1 MNKNPNMTEP
11 LHNKIAQALLRTLQ
25 TGQWRKGQRL
35 PTERDLSAD
44 MGCAVGTL
52 RKALAQLEN
61 EGLLERVQGR
71 GTFVA
76 RVPDGAE
83 YPMFHLELRQGGGQP
98 AAKVIERNL
107 RPCPVG
113 LNNPQHLRRVRYLD
127 DQAVAIEDIW
137 IQLSRPLAPEHGGDA
152 LYQTLAKH
160 YGLWIR
166 QAQDHISA
174 VESCIDAP
182 IEMSAPAGFIERD
195 SYNTHGEWVEHS
207 HTYFNTQLARYTA
220 RWEQ

>member
-35 PTERDLSAD
+35 PTERDLAAD

-127 DQAVAIEDIW
+127 SAKPSFSARARGRRVIPNLGKTLRIMDSPSPGPHQCGGILYRCSHRDV
-137 IQLSRPLAPEHGGDA
+137 RPCRFYRA
-152 LYQTLAKH
+152 
-160 YGLWIR
+160 
-166 QAQDHISA
+166 
-174 VESCIDAP
+174 
-182 IEMSAPAGFIERD
+182 
-195 SYNTHGEWVEHS
+195 
-207 HTYFNTQLARYTA
+207 
-220 RWEQ
+220 